1 MKSSIAAFVTAV
13 SNFSKINQKFDGSI
27 SLLITGDEEGIA
39 INGTKKVVEYL
50 RKRKEKIDFCLV
62 GEPTNPNKLGEMIK
76 IGRRGSMT
84 GKLSVIGIQGHVA
97 YPNRANNPSTA
108 LVQILK
114 ELKEIKFDK
123 GTKDFQPTNLEIT
136 KINIDN
142 SADNVIPGLANA
154 SFNIRFNNKHTSY
167 KLKNKI
173 NKIIKQI
180 CNKNKSKYKIEYS
193 VSGEA
198 FLTKPNKTTFMIQNT
213 IKKVTKIK
221 PKLSTTGG
229 TSDARFIRKIAPC
242 LEFGLVGKTMH
253 KVGEC
258 VSLSDLKRLTL
269 IYTKILD
276 NYFKWKLVLIT
287 SDTSQNHDT
296 GPGHPEQIAR
306 VSVIVENF
314 KKLNNKNLI
323 WKKPSKVSDDILLT
337 THEKNYLNLVKS
349 SFPKK
354 GFSSLDGDTIIS
366 PGSKEATFDA
376 VGSIIAAIDGVE
388 KKEFRN
394 AFCGVRPPGHHSS
407 QNKAAGFCILN
418 SVSIGANYL
427 LKKYKYKKVAIID
440 FDVHHGNGTQDI
452 FYENENALYFKI
464 NFLFKN

>member
-1 MKSSIAAFVTAV
+1 MQKINELQLAKELIRFPSVTKTDAGVVKFLEKKLKKIGFKTKILEFKEKNSYPVKNLYARLGNESPNFCYAGHLDVVPPGNLNDWTINPFKPAIKKGYLIGRGANDMKSSIAAFVAAV
-13 SNFSKINQKFDGSI
+13 SDFSKKNKKFGGSI

-50 RKRKEKIDFCLV
+50 KKRREKIDFCLV

-84 GKLSVIGIQGHVA
+84 GKLSIIGIQGHVA

-136 KINIDN
+136 KISIDN
-142 SADNVIPGLANA
+142 LADNVIPGLANA
-154 SFNIRFNNKHTSY
+154 CFNIRFNNKHTSY

-173 NKIIKQI
+173 NNIIKKI
-180 CNKNKSKYKIEYS
+180 CNKNKSKYKIEYN

-198 FLTKPNKTTFMIQNT
+198 FLTKPNKTTFMIQNI

-221 PKLSTTGG
+221 PQLSTTGG

-276 NYFKWKLVLIT
+276 NYFK
-287 SDTSQNHDT
+287 
-296 GPGHPEQIAR
+296 
-306 VSVIVENF
+306 
-314 KKLNNKNLI
+314 
-323 WKKPSKVSDDILLT
+323 
-337 THEKNYLNLVKS
+337 
-349 SFPKK
+349 
-354 GFSSLDGDTIIS
+354 
-366 PGSKEATFDA
+366 
-376 VGSIIAAIDGVE
+376 
-388 KKEFRN
+388 
-394 AFCGVRPPGHHSS
+394 
-407 QNKAAGFCILN
+407 
-418 SVSIGANYL
+418 
-427 LKKYKYKKVAIID
+427 
-440 FDVHHGNGTQDI
+440 
-452 FYENENALYFKI
+452 
-464 NFLFKN
+464 